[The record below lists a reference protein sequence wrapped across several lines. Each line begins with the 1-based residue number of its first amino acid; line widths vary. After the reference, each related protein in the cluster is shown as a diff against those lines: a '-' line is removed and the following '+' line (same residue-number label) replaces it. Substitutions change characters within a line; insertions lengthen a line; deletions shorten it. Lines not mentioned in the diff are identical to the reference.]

1 MVSTSNSYNVD
12 YSSISGVEDG
22 DKYAQKK
29 SNAVKAECLG
39 NANNTERQ
47 DSLEDNFADRL
58 RQWFVIDRLSSVGS
72 ISRRAIDVTPKK
84 QRLIW
89 GLFVVF
95 GFLGSMQSFAEIDP
109 SKIVSKAEMDQRMNE
124 YYQQTDATTLPFML
138 TSSSKGGVVST
149 SVRTFLPGIS
159 FSVFA
164 NQLQKVK
171 EWCEFVTLHLNIK
184 SCSFDTTPNAQKL
197 GFYVG
202 VKTYLTPDQASLL
215 SMNFHSEV
223 IDGVLHIHF
232 YAKDGPY
239 DSSNYDFRFRAIAG
253 NSGENTN
260 DQSSRD
266 KGETGVYLEFDLSS
280 VPGYVA
286 NLANVYL
293 LTVGRNKIGFSK
305 DGETWTGK
313 TKYVKGKRGAAER
326 NVVRYLLAIR
336 TYFETLNVDPTQRY
350 QQSLEHW
357 FNATEEF
364 SRQLYEMDK
373 STYLSIKKRERRNQY
388 ILMEARRNNV
398 KPIYAPDIERLR

>member
-1 MVSTSNSYNVD
+1 MVSACNSHNVD
-12 YSSISGVEDG
+12 YSSIPGVEGG
-22 DKYAQKK
+22 DKYAPEKPNVVYAGHQADTKNTTCLKRWFAINRQCSFRSIRRCVVDGIQQKRRRLT
-29 SNAVKAECLG
+29 LG
-39 NANNTERQ
+39 
-47 DSLEDNFADRL
+47 F
-58 RQWFVIDRLSSVGS
+58 
-72 ISRRAIDVTPKK
+72 
-84 QRLIW
+84 
-89 GLFVVF
+89 FVVF
-95 GFLGSMQSFAEIDP
+95 GLLGSMQSFAEIDP
-109 SKIVSKAEMDQRMNE
+109 AKIVSKAEMDNRMNE
-124 YYQQTDATTLPFML
+124 YHQQIDATTLPFML
-138 TSSSKGGVVST
+138 NSSSKRGVVST
-149 SVRTFLPGIS
+149 SVRTFLPDIS
-159 FSVFA
+159 FPVFA
-164 NQLQKVK
+164 TQLQKVE

-215 SMNFHSEV
+215 LMSFNSEV

-232 YAKDGPY
+232 YAKNGPY
-239 DSSNYDFRFRAIAG
+239 DSSNYDFRFRAIAAR
-253 NSGENTN
+253 SDENVN
-260 DQSSRD
+260 DQ
-266 KGETGVYLEFDLSS
+266 GEAGVYLEFDLSS

-293 LTVGRNKIGFSK
+293 LTVGRNKIGFSR

-336 TYFETLNVDPTQRY
+336 TYFETLNVDPSQRY
-350 QQSLEHW
+350 QQSLERW

-398 KPIYAPDIERLR
+398 KPVYTPDIERLR